1 MRGRCARI
9 GAAVGALL
17 LARSALAAAASR
29 NTARDTSS
37 NTAPHGSGDTA
48 PHGSADAQA
57 VRRVVLLDPSVSLAR
72 ALQTALSPWGMK
84 LESVPHPALQ
94 ASSSPDGAMHARA
107 LAGELNA
114 RALVWLSSGAE
125 GSALRMYE
133 TATDTLR
140 VRAFPARALDDA
152 LAAALALSV
161 KTWLLAEP
169 PAHGASHVAA
179 APLAAPVLAGAGSH
193 EPGSMRGEPAD
204 AAAAFAGA
212 RSAVSARVLV
222 AAGAR
227 AGALHEQGLE
237 ARYGVELR
245 LAAWRSEVQV
255 TSLWLAAGLELA
267 EPQALT
273 TAAFRGNHAR
283 RGVGLSSGVA
293 QRIASAWLLNTFVG
307 VAVEHVTLS
316 GTLLPDAT
324 AVDRSRWQAVAQLRP
339 ELELELTPISLLLQP
354 TLYASPAQQRYLAD
368 GVEILR
374 THPVWWS
381 LGGAI
386 SVSLF

>member
-1 MRGRCARI
+1 MVRGLHALI
-9 GAAVGALL
+9 GAALGALL
-17 LARSALAAAASR
+17 LARSALVGAAASGG
-29 NTARDTSS
+29 NSEQAARQ
-37 NTAPHGSGDTA
+37 APLGA
-48 PHGSADAQA
+48 REAQA
-57 VRRVVLLDPSVSLAR
+57 ARRVVLLDASVSLAR

-84 LESVPHPALQ
+84 LESVSHRAPEP
-94 ASSSPDGAMHARA
+94 SSSSAGVTRARE

-114 RALVWLSSGAE
+114 RALVWLSSDAA
-125 GSALRMYE
+125 GSSLCVYE
-133 TATDTLR
+133 PATDLLR
-140 VRAFPARALDDA
+140 VRTFRARVLDAA

-161 KTWLLAEP
+161 KTWLLAAGEP
-169 PAHGASHVAA
+169 PAHGASQVAA
-179 APLAAPVLAGAGSH
+179 APLAAPMVVGAGSH
-193 EPGSMRGEPAD
+193 EPDTVLGEPAGS
-204 AAAAFAGA
+204 AAAFAGA
-212 RSAVSARVLV
+212 RAAGRARILV

-227 AGALHEQGLE
+227 AGALHDQGLE

-245 LAAWRSEVQV
+245 VAAWRSQAQA

-283 RGVGLSSGVA
+283 RGAGLSSGVA
-293 QRIASAWLLNTFVG
+293 LRIASGLLFNALAG

-316 GTLLPDAT
+316 GTLLPDGT
-324 AVDRSRWQAVAQLRP
+324 AVDSARWQAVAQLRP
-339 ELELELTPISLLLQP
+339 ELELELAPISLLLQP

-368 GVEILR
+368 GVEVLR
-374 THPVWWS
+374 TRPVWWS